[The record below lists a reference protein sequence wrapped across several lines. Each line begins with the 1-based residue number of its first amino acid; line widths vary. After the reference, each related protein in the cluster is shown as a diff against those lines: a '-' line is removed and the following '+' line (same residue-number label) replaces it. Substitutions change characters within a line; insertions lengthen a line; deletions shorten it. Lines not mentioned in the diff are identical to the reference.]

1 MKTTIE
7 ELNGKM
13 VATLAGE
20 LDTLAAIDVEK
31 NLQPLFECEGRD
43 IVIDCTKLEYIAS
56 SGLRL
61 LLRVLKHAKA
71 NNNQVALKNVNE
83 DIREVLRLT
92 GFSDIFTMV
101 SEE

>member
-7 ELNGKM
+7 ELNGKI
-13 VATLAGE
+13 VATLVGE
-20 LDTLAAIDVEK
+20 LDTPTAIEVEK
-31 NLQPLFECEGRD
+31 ELQPLFECEGRD
-43 IVIDCTKLEYIAS
+43 IVIDCTALDYIAS

-83 DIREVLRLT
+83 DIREVFRLT
-92 GFSDIFTMV
+92 GFSDVFTMIA
-101 SEE
+101 E